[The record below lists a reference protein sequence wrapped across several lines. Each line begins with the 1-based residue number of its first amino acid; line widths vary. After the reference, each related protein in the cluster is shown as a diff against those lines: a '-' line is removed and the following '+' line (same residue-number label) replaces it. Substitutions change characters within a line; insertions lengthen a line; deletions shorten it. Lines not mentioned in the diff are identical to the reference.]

1 MCYDQIMIKHE
12 IKAVLD
18 RVPNWPEERQRQL
31 AELALEIEAEM
42 SGLAFEVSGDELQAI
57 DEGRAAETAT
67 PGEADAAFAA
77 FRRQ

>member
-1 MCYDQIMIKHE
+1 MVKQE

-18 RVPNWPEERQRQL
+18 RVPTWPEDRQRQL

-42 SGLAFEVSGDELQAI
+42 SGLAFEATGDELRAI
-57 DEGRAAETAT
+57 DEGRAAEAAT
-67 PGEADAAFAA
+67 PEEVEAAYAA